1 MIDVKDF
8 YNCLKELGI
17 ESFAGV
23 PDSLLKEFCAY
34 LDEHAE
40 EGEHVICANEG
51 NAIAMAAGRYLAGG
65 EAALVYMQNSGLG
78 NAVNPLLSL
87 ADREVYGIPMI
98 LMIGWRGEPGV
109 KDEPQHIKQGR
120 VQPALL
126 EAMEIP
132 YEIIDAQSADYAEL
146 IAELKARALAESR
159 PVALVIRKGTFAEY
173 KRANKAECEFTLSRE
188 EALHAILEADNSYAI
203 VSTTG
208 KTSRELYEIRER
220 RGEKAQDFLTV
231 GSMGHSSSIA
241 ASIALARPEQRVMCI
256 DGDGALL
263 MHMGA
268 LAVIG
273 SLKPRNFVHVLIN
286 NYCHES
292 VGGQE
297 SAIAA
302 LDLSLL
308 AKAAG
313 YEHYLCALSKEE
325 LMRAIT
331 EIKDMEGP
339 VFLEIRV
346 KPGSRADLGR
356 PKSSTLENKA
366 AFMQKLG
373 TKA

>member
-1 MIDVKDF
+1 MISVKDF
-8 YNCLKELGI
+8 YNSLKKNEI
-17 ESFAGV
+17 DFFAGV

-34 LDEHAE
+34 LDDHADK
-40 EGEHVICANEG
+40 GEHIICANEG
-51 NAIAMAAGRYLAGG
+51 NAIAMAAGYHLASG
-65 EAALVYMQNSGLG
+65 EVPLVYMQNSGLG

-109 KDEPQHIKQGR
+109 KDEPQHVKQGR
-120 VQPALL
+120 VQLALL

-132 YEIIDAQSADYAEL
+132 YEIFGAQSADYAEL
-146 IAELKARALAESR
+146 ILGLKERALRENR
-159 PVALVIRKGTFAEY
+159 PVAMVIRKGTFVKYEST
-173 KRANKAECEFTLSRE
+173 KKAECAYTLSRE
-188 EALHAILEADNSYAI
+188 EALETILEADNSYAI

-241 ASIALARPEQRVMCI
+241 ASIALARPEARVMCI

-273 SLKPRNFVHVLIN
+273 SLKPQNFVHVLIN

-302 LDLSLL
+302 LDMALL
-308 AKAAG
+308 AKTAG

-325 LMRAIT
+325 LLRAMT
-331 EIKDMEGP
+331 EIKDMCGP

-356 PKSSTLENKA
+356 PKSSTIENKT

>member
-1 MIDVKDF
+1 MISVKDF
-8 YNCLKELGI
+8 YNCLRKNEI
-17 ESFAGV
+17 DFFAGV

-34 LDEHAE
+34 LDDHADK
-40 EGEHVICANEG
+40 GEHIICANEG
-51 NAIAMAAGRYLAGG
+51 NAIAMAVGYHLANGG
-65 EAALVYMQNSGLG
+65 VPLVYMQNSGLG

-98 LMIGWRGEPGV
+98 LMIGWRGEPGI
-109 KDEPQHIKQGR
+109 KDEPQHVKQGR
-120 VQPALL
+120 VQLALL
-126 EAMEIP
+126 DAMEIP
-132 YEIIDAQSADYAEL
+132 YEIFGAQSADYAEL
-146 IAELKARALAESR
+146 ILVLKERSLRENRPLAM
-159 PVALVIRKGTFAEY
+159 VIRKGTFTKYESVKKLDCEY
-173 KRANKAECEFTLSRE
+173 TLSRE
-188 EALHAILEADNSYAI
+188 EALEAILEADNSYAI

-241 ASIALARPEQRVMCI
+241 ASIALARREMRVMCI

-313 YEHYLCALSKEE
+313 YEHYFCAVSREE
-325 LMRAIT
+325 LMRAMSRIR
-331 EIKDMEGP
+331 DLEGP

-356 PKSSTLENKA
+356 PKSSTIENKT